1 MDRVP
6 MTGRGAGFCAGYS
19 VPGYANAARGS
30 GSYGFRLRRRKRLR
44 NQYYMTGLSRWARG
58 GYRRRPA
65 YQNDDHPHELTPE
78 EEISIL
84 TDQARSIQRQLD
96 SINERLRQMKTEK
109 AGEGE
114 E

>member
-1 MDRVP
+1 
-6 MTGRGAGFCAGYS
+6 
-19 VPGYANAARGS
+19 
-30 GSYGFRLRRRKRLR
+30 
-44 NQYYMTGLSRWARG
+44 MTGLSRWARG